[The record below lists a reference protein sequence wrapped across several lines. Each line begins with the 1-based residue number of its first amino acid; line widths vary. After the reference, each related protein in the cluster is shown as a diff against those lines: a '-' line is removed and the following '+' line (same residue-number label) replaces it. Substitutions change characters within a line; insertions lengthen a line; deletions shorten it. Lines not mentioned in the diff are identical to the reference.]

1 MRATS
6 SIHAMIVE
14 DFDSFRRFVCSKLK
28 QRPELRVICEVSD
41 ELEAV
46 HKARDLRP
54 QLILLDIPS

>member
-1 MRATS
+1 
-6 SIHAMIVE
+6 MIVE